1 MRQYHWWIVAKD
13 EAGKTILIY
22 GAPME
27 DAARE
32 RAFEMLPGIEFE
44 LRRLPTKDLGR
55 ASAMLKG
62 NLLET
67 THDLKK
73 ATRRLRHKVGKT
85 TQPEAG
91 QSSPF
96 GGGMTSW

>member
-32 RAFEMLPGIEFE
+32 RADQWWWYDIMV
-44 LRRLPTKDLGR
+44 T
-55 ASAMLKG
+55 
-62 NLLET
+62 N
-67 THDLKK
+67 
-73 ATRRLRHKVGKT
+73 
-85 TQPEAG
+85 
-91 QSSPF
+91 